1 MVPVRRF
8 RARDLREH
16 ERQSV
21 APSRA
26 NAAPRTHRESKLP
39 REPTIEGIVPV
50 RLFCCSHRCSRLFN
64 KPSSSGMRPVIL
76 LSWMSLP
83 QEENNEHTRAQESE
97 RECSH
102 RVFRSEHLA
111 IAAGMVPVSS
121 PWMVSS
127 PKGAMRGIH
136 AKCSGNECDVE
147 PGVGAGNIILLTSAV
162 PLRASGTG
170 PQCWYELVWVIGRS
184 HSLGFDWLDVLPA
197 LITLKYTVCH
207 VLPSVS
213 R

>member
-1 MVPVRRF
+1 MSSRLRSAPSSRGMVPVRRF

-16 ERQSV
+16 ERQSG

-50 RLFCCSHRCSRLFN
+50 RLFCWSHRCSRLFN
-64 KPSSSGMRPVIL
+64 KPSSSGMQPVIL

-121 PWMVSS
+121 AFVRLIVVHVQAPRGLKHARPLRSS
-127 PKGAMRGIH
+127 STVVATAREQTTSSSKGNRGIRG
-136 AKCSGNECDVE
+136 SGNSSSFL
-147 PGVGAGNIILLTSAV
+147 AAN
-162 PLRASGTG
+162 PLVR
-170 PQCWYELVWVIGRS
+170 R
-184 HSLGFDWLDVLPA
+184 
-197 LITLKYTVCH
+197 
-207 VLPSVS
+207 
-213 R
+213 